1 MQKRGSISA
10 RQMAVLVLFFI
21 VGDMFWFIPTLL
33 ASILDSDAWIP
44 SLLSMFSGLVVVWFV
59 DKCYRL
65 FPGLTL
71 IEIHRAALGKWLGG
85 LCSLF
90 FLFLLFNAIGTQL
103 RVVGDFVT
111 TQMMPE
117 TPVRV
122 IVLMITIL
130 VVITLRAGL
139 VVFAKSAE
147 IFIVG
152 LVLMFILFIVMLL
165 PEASLSNLLPVFHHK
180 AADYGKGVLYATSF
194 PFFQM
199 VTFFMLF
206 PFMKQTN
213 SWTRDFMLVSLVASC
228 SLFLIVIMSLLVLGD
243 YMTEHQIYAAYA
255 MAKRISIGRFIE
267 RVEAVL
273 VISYIVSTYVKM
285 SINAFAFVY
294 GLSQFLGLREQRAI
308 IFPFG
313 LLMFGLAYTIG
324 PNIPYINSFVTI
336 WPFWDL
342 TNMLILALAAVI
354 MVVFK
359 KGRVS
364 NIG

>member
-1 MQKRGSISA
+1 MPKQESIST
-10 RQMAVLVLFFI
+10 RQMAVFVLFFI

-44 SLLSMFSGLVVVWFV
+44 SLLSMFTGLVVVWFI

-71 IEIHRAALGKWLGG
+71 IEIHRKALGKWLGG

-90 FLFLLFNAIGTQL
+90 FLYLLFNTVGVQL

-117 TPVRV
+117 TPARV
-122 IVLMITIL
+122 TVLMITL
-130 VVITLRAGL
+130 LLVITLRAGL
-139 VVFAKSAE
+139 TVFAKSGE
-147 IFIVG
+147 VFIVG
-152 LVLMFILFIVMLL
+152 VVLMFIMFIIMLL
-165 PEASLSNLLPVFHHK
+165 PEATLSNLLPVFHHK
-180 AADYGKGVLYATSF
+180 AADYGKGILYTTSF

-199 VTFFMLF
+199 VTLFMIF
-206 PFMKQTN
+206 PAMKQAE
-213 SWTRDFMLVSLVASC
+213 SWTRDFMLASLIASF

-285 SINAFAFVY
+285 LINAFAFIY
-294 GLSQFLGLREQRAI
+294 GFTQFLGLREHREL

-313 LLMFGLAYTIG
+313 LLMFGLAYAIG
-324 PNIPYINSFVTI
+324 PNMPYINGLATI

-342 TNMLILALAAVI
+342 TNILLLALAAVI
-354 MVVFK
+354 MLVFK
-359 KGRVS
+359 KGK
-364 NIG
+364 IY

>member
-1 MQKRGSISA
+1 MLKRESIST

-44 SLLSMFSGLVVVWFV
+44 SLLSMFSGLVVVWFI
-59 DKCYRL
+59 DKCHRL

-71 IEIHRAALGKWLGG
+71 IEIYRTALGKWLGG

-90 FLFLLFNAIGTQL
+90 FLYLLFNAIGVQL

-111 TQMMPE
+111 TQMLPE
-117 TPVRV
+117 TPAQVT
-122 IVLMITIL
+122 VLMVTLI

-139 VVFAKSAE
+139 AVFAKSAE
-147 IFIVG
+147 IFIMGV
-152 LVLMFILFIVMLL
+152 VLMFIMFIVMLL

-180 AADYGKGVLYATSF
+180 AVDYGKGVLYATSF
-194 PFFQM
+194 PYFQM
-199 VTFFMLF
+199 VTLLMFF
-206 PFMKQTN
+206 PFMKQTD
-213 SWTRDFMLVSLVASC
+213 SWTRDFMLASLVASF
-228 SLFLIVIMSLLVLGD
+228 SLFLIVIMSLLVLGE

-285 SINAFAFVY
+285 TINAFAFIY
-294 GLSQFLGLREQRAI
+294 GITQFLGLREQRAM
-308 IFPFG
+308 IFPLG
-313 LLMFGLAYTIG
+313 LLIFGISYAISS
-324 PNIPYINSFVTI
+324 NIPYINGYSSI

-342 TNMLILALAAVI
+342 TNILLLVLAAVI

-359 KGRVS
+359 KGRTS
-364 NIG
+364 NLG